1 MNGEASDSEDEREP
15 ETGVGLMISKEKA
28 NRNYKIAGTLV
39 DEPPDEISLAKHE
52 HLLNDALHGLIMEVL
67 QETKL
72 PFKLADFQMISL
84 HVLGSGRNLVL
95 ISPTGSGKMLGKSS
109 LINNTISVL
118 YIFKS

>member
-1 MNGEASDSEDEREP
+1 MNWETSDSEEEKEP
-15 ETGVGLMISKEKA
+15 ETEVGLMISKEQADKNYDIA
-28 NRNYKIAGTLV
+28 NTLV

-67 QETKL
+67 QENKI
-72 PFKLADFQMISL
+72 PFKLADFQMLSL

-109 LINNTISVL
+109 INNFLIVL
-118 YIFKS
+118 LNNF